1 MTKRPTCLTLY
12 WLSFN
17 VALES
22 DSVTQSYLWPRGET
36 VQAVIEKPQDS
47 LLTQHAMWM
56 ADRGITEP
64 LGNKN
69 HRQRTHCLL
78 VFTKHTFTHL
88 LYLSAGLYHKS
99 AKASADIL
107 ETTQFPQHFYP
118 QWYPAHI
125 NQLQIP
131 WLIVFGQSARAVWYK
146 QMLVGSAGGSFLSC
160 YATTAKYFCSDIT
173 HLFAIK

>member
-12 WLSFN
+12 WLRFN
-17 VALES
+17 VALEN
-22 DSVTQSYLWPRGET
+22 DSVSQSCLWPRGET

-47 LLTQHAMWM
+47 LLTQHTMWT

-78 VFTKHTFTHL
+78 VLAKHTFTHL
-88 LYLSAGLYHKS
+88 LYLFCWAVLQIC
-99 AKASADIL
+99 KAPADIL
-107 ETTQFPQHFYP
+107 ETSRFPQHFYP

-131 WLIVFGQSARAVWYK
+131 WLIVFGQSARAV
-146 QMLVGSAGGSFLSC
+146 
-160 YATTAKYFCSDIT
+160 
-173 HLFAIK
+173 